1 MYWCYLSPLPALEN
15 VSKDL
20 RKKRVLLKFL
30 SKNYTINICLF
41 TCSKYL
47 LIIVLSHKLKIC
59 KSFFYSTAA
68 TFLAFCLLLQ
78 VEKLQCN
85 YSFFWHQLAFT
96 CASAEWQYFSLC
108 QKVTVLF
115 EWEGSVMR
123 MDSLG
128 KKLSIWQHKVSVFER
143 EQSYFSSFYALSIR
157 RFVTK
162 EYVIYYL

>member
-1 MYWCYLSPLPALEN
+1 MSWCYLSPLPALEN

-30 SKNYTINICLF
+30 FKNYTINICLF

-68 TFLAFCLLLQ
+68 TYLAFCLLLQ

-128 KKLSIWQHKVSVFER
+128 KKTKHMASWSVFER
-143 EQSYFSSFYALSIR
+143 EQSYFSSFYALSIC